1 MDLLRQFPSIYAA
14 IPIHQTV
21 NILFGVAWSHTPPFV
36 AESLCKLHQDTG
48 PVEHIGKVGTCPPPT
63 YFGRYFNP
71 IPIRGHGR
79 GACVTAT
86 R

>member
-1 MDLLRQFPSIYAA
+1 MDSIPYIDAA

-48 PVEHIGKVGTCPPPT
+48 PVGKVGIVGFFPT
-63 YFGRYFNP
+63 SFGGYFNP
-71 IPIRGHGR
+71 ISMGV
-79 GACVTAT
+79 GANYAH
-86 R
+86 